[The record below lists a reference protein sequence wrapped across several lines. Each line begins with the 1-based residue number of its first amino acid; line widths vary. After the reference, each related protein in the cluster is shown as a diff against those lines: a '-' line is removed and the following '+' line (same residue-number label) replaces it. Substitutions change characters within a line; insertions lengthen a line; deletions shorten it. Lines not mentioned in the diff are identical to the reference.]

1 MLKDFAEVTRNTEK
15 IINFVSAVTAKY
27 CLTELTLTFNR
38 IYTNPYMTGK
48 DLACSLAT
56 CIASLTAS
64 AYEKPQVCTLH
75 TNWTFCQVGD
85 TLWSDAKVPGTVH
98 QDLLNHNRIPNPFYG
113 MNEEAVQW
121 VENEDWMYR
130 TSFVVD
136 EHQLSRDAAVL
147 EMDGLDTYA
156 DVFLNGALILRS
168 DNMFVGHKIEVK
180 PVLRKGVNQ
189 LLVRFRSPVKEVLP
203 QLQTNGFDYP
213 ASNDH
218 SPWRTSVYT
227 RKAPYSY
234 GWDWGIRLATCGI
247 WRPVRLVFSD
257 VARIED
263 YYVCQDAVTQAK
275 ADVDNRL
282 EINNVT
288 SSTVS
293 ALLKVDYHYSDS
305 DTKEIKK
312 QIELRPGANTVSLP
326 VSIENPHLWMP
337 NGWGEP
343 SLYKF
348 TASLSV
354 DGVEIAKQ
362 ERNVGLRTVRVV
374 MDDDEHG
381 KSFYF
386 VVNGKPMFAKG
397 ANFIPDDALL
407 PNVTQER
414 YKRIFEDVK
423 AANMNMLRVWGGGI
437 YEDDEFYDEADRN
450 GILIWQDFMFA
461 CSSYPHDPLFVG
473 RVKSEAEYNIKRL
486 RGHASLAMWCGN
498 NEIYEAMRYWGW
510 QRKYSAEAF
519 AEMERG
525 YNVLFRELLPQMV
538 ERLDNGRFYMHSSP
552 YEANWGRPD
561 SWKTADS
568 HNWGT
573 WHGRKPF
580 ESFDTDVPRFMS
592 EYGFQAFPEM
602 KTIRTFA
609 EEKDFELE
617 SPVMN
622 AHQKAD
628 IGNALIKQT
637 MGLYYRVSEKFEDLV
652 YVGLVLQGQG
662 IRHGI
667 EAHRRNRPYC
677 MGSLFWQLNDS
688 WPVVSWSGIDYYGN
702 WKALMYQSKRAFAP
716 ILINAIKE
724 GDDLCVYLVSDE
736 LQDHDGVRL
745 DVELMDFDGKVHG
758 KWTQDGRLAANSS
771 VLFMKKP
778 ADELQGKLSAA
789 NSLLHFTLKD
799 KNGVT
804 FADDV
809 FYFAYPKD
817 QKLPEA
823 NIETSVRRRGDAIE
837 MTLKT
842 DKLARDIFVE
852 VPVQGVRFTDNFFD
866 LLPGQRKKITI
877 TSPEGHSL
885 NDFTFRLHQLGGVR

>member
-1 MLKDFAEVTRNTEK
+1 
-15 IINFVSAVTAKY
+15 
-27 CLTELTLTFNR
+27 
-38 IYTNPYMTGK
+38 MTGK

-85 TLWSDAKVPGTVH
+85 TLWSNAKVPGTVH

-136 EHQLSRDAAVL
+136 EHQLGRDAAVL
-147 EMDGLDTYA
+147 ELDGLDTYA

-263 YYVCQDAVTQAK
+263 YYVCQEAVTQAK

-288 SSTVS
+288 SNTVS

-305 DTKEIKK
+305 DTKEIRK

-326 VSIENPHLWMP
+326 VSIEKPHLWMP

-473 RVKSEAEYNIKRL
+473 RVESEAEYNIKRL

-525 YNVLFRELLPQMV
+525 YNVLFRELLPKMV
-538 ERLDNGRFYMHSSP
+538 ERLDGTRFYMHSSP
-552 YEANWGRPD
+552 YEANWGRPN
-561 SWKTADS
+561 SWKTGDS

-622 AHQKAD
+622 VHQKAD
-628 IGNALIKQT
+628 IGNALIKKT
-637 MGLYYRVSEKFEDLV
+637 MGLYYKVPEKFEDLV

-745 DVELMDFDGKVHG
+745 DVELMDFDGKAHG
-758 KWTQDGRLAANSS
+758 KWTQSGMLAANSS
-771 VLFMKKP
+771 VLFMKKR

-789 NSLLHFTLKD
+789 TSLLHFTLKD

-804 FADDV
+804 LADDV

-877 TSPEGHSL
+877 TSPEGHLL